1 VRDPTLQVVLLTGY
15 SSEKPPREMMQRL
28 DIQGYC
34 DKSRGPDEL
43 LVWVELSLRHS
54 TVLRQLE
61 ASSRG
66 LRQVLSSC
74 LRQEERLSFQSEI
87 DSILDEAAEVL
98 GIERAIVALAP
109 PQSDYLPPSQLEES
123 SFAGAEQAQELRVI
137 AGIGPCQVGESVESQ
152 LGPELAKTILD
163 APRLEG
169 DLCPDGSAVMPLR
182 SDGRWLG
189 AFWVEKSPA
198 VESPQWEILNFFAA
212 QIANRCLVRQGAT
225 IDPITGLQSKRF
237 WTQVVLRDLRQ
248 AFRFGDPA
256 CVVVARLEGLDR
268 VRMLRPRQADAI
280 LESMGRLIRNSVR
293 GTDLCGRGDQDEI
306 VIFLSRT
313 DPEGA
318 ARFAELMAQ
327 RLEEILLPFPDGP
340 RTGKGNIGIG
350 CLLPHSFDLTRLPR
364 PMPAEY
370 FPTVERLVRGR
381 AAAAAMEM
389 PSEEQP
395 FPVSVHADT
404 FWPDPHEVAHSLS
417 RKPQA

>member
-1 VRDPTLQVVLLTGY
+1 MARRSNQANKAASGKTILCVDDQQEFLDATRLILEREGHRVLTSTSGQDAVAILEREKVDLLLLDYFMPEMGAEEVLVEVRDPTLQVVLLTGY

-163 APRLEG
+163 APRLE
-169 DLCPDGSAVMPLR
+169 
-182 SDGRWLG
+182 
-189 AFWVEKSPA
+189 
-198 VESPQWEILNFFAA
+198 
-212 QIANRCLVRQGAT
+212 
-225 IDPITGLQSKRF
+225 
-237 WTQVVLRDLRQ
+237 
-248 AFRFGDPA
+248 
-256 CVVVARLEGLDR
+256 
-268 VRMLRPRQADAI
+268 
-280 LESMGRLIRNSVR
+280 
-293 GTDLCGRGDQDEI
+293 
-306 VIFLSRT
+306 
-313 DPEGA
+313 
-318 ARFAELMAQ
+318 
-327 RLEEILLPFPDGP
+327 
-340 RTGKGNIGIG
+340 
-350 CLLPHSFDLTRLPR
+350 
-364 PMPAEY
+364 
-370 FPTVERLVRGR
+370 
-381 AAAAAMEM
+381 
-389 PSEEQP
+389 
-395 FPVSVHADT
+395 
-404 FWPDPHEVAHSLS
+404 
-417 RKPQA
+417 